1 MALELWSIT
10 VRRRMV
16 MISHV
21 VADKELHTFILKLI
35 NKGLLKETKT
45 NQKIFHALP

>member
-1 MALELWSIT
+1 MAILVQYEEKDVL
-10 VRRRMV
+10 
-16 MISHV
+16 ISHI
-21 VADKELHTFILKLI
+21 VADKELHTFILKLV